1 MSELHA
7 AAQASPTSGVSPELA
22 RLLDAAVARLSLHRR
37 TFTDREA
44 LADIWSA
51 GFDVVA
57 QIDPRFTLA
66 DETDAAHPRQW
77 RLVTQ
82 TVANNRLLDALN
94 AGQWDGH
101 DVDDELVRLDA
112 ADGVF
117 YVFYPNDS
125 RLTQRPNGVW
135 EPADREPDVALPPA
149 TQAELDALG
158 PALLDRWR
166 EAGAEPWTV
175 RQILDTFTALLWSE
189 AGERKSWLLIRAW
202 LLRRSDISRVGQDYW
217 IMSDR
222 LPHVSEHTPL
232 RVMPVKARPK
242 TVPNPAAYQEAG
254 VHHAPNA
261 DEESGATG
269 KTDEE
274 DLSSLPSWTLLS
286 TGEQSAGIVASW
298 SVTLRTTNLIEG
310 YLTVPKVSRGAYP
323 PRAGGGQT
331 WDVIR
336 GKWFDTGDDLW
347 IWLDRD
353 HDRLCGPD
361 LADKVAWCEAGERL
375 HIAWAQ
381 GIIILRPRGVDAD
394 VQAEETRLV
403 DTEALAALRGGLG
416 ESYRQSLQAILID
429 APGGLAFIDLVT
441 RIRERQKHQVHRGT
455 VRALLS
461 AGGFVQRDSRWFA
474 APDPTDGARSLR
486 KALVQSLV
494 TSHHVDTGVV
504 ALASDLDL
512 PATVHAIHDRLRTLV
527 EKLRSN
533 HDHIP

>member
-1 MSELHA
+1 
-7 AAQASPTSGVSPELA
+7 
-22 RLLDAAVARLSLHRR
+22 
-37 TFTDREA
+37 
-44 LADIWSA
+44 
-51 GFDVVA
+51 
-57 QIDPRFTLA
+57 
-66 DETDAAHPRQW
+66 
-77 RLVTQ
+77 
-82 TVANNRLLDALN
+82 
-94 AGQWDGH
+94 
-101 DVDDELVRLDA
+101 
-112 ADGVF
+112 
-117 YVFYPNDS
+117 
-125 RLTQRPNGVW
+125 
-135 EPADREPDVALPPA
+135 
-149 TQAELDALG
+149 
-158 PALLDRWR
+158 
-166 EAGAEPWTV
+166 
-175 RQILDTFTALLWSE
+175 
-189 AGERKSWLLIRAW
+189 
-202 LLRRSDISRVGQDYW
+202 
-217 IMSDR
+217 MSDR

-232 RVMPVKARPK
+232 RVMPVKAQST

-298 SVTLRTTNLIEG
+298 TVTLRTTNLIEG

-381 GIIILRPRGVDAD
+381 DIIILRPRGVDAD
-394 VQAEETRLV
+394 VQAEETRLI
-403 DTEALAALRGGLG
+403 DTDALAALRGGLG

-441 RIRERQKHQVHRGT
+441 RIRERQNHQVHRGT

-461 AGGFVQRDSRWFA
+461 AGGFVQGDGRWFA

-504 ALASDLDL
+504 APASELDF

>member
-1 MSELHA
+1 M
-7 AAQASPTSGVSPELA
+7 
-22 RLLDAAVARLSLHRR
+22 
-37 TFTDREA
+37 
-44 LADIWSA
+44 
-51 GFDVVA
+51 
-57 QIDPRFTLA
+57 
-66 DETDAAHPRQW
+66 
-77 RLVTQ
+77 
-82 TVANNRLLDALN
+82 
-94 AGQWDGH
+94 
-101 DVDDELVRLDA
+101 
-112 ADGVF
+112 
-117 YVFYPNDS
+117 
-125 RLTQRPNGVW
+125 
-135 EPADREPDVALPPA
+135 ALPPA

-166 EAGAEPWTV
+166 EAGAELWTV

-202 LLRRSDISRVGQDYW
+202 LRRRSDISRVGQDYW

-222 LPHVSEHTPL
+222 LPHVSDRLPHVSEHTPL
-232 RVMPVKARPK
+232 RVMPVKAQST

-298 SVTLRTTNLIEG
+298 TVTLRTTNLIEG

-361 LADKVAWCEAGERL
+361 LADKVTW
-375 HIAWAQ
+375 
-381 GIIILRPRGVDAD
+381 
-394 VQAEETRLV
+394 
-403 DTEALAALRGGLG
+403 
-416 ESYRQSLQAILID
+416 Y
-429 APGGLAFIDLVT
+429 
-441 RIRERQKHQVHRGT
+441 
-455 VRALLS
+455 
-461 AGGFVQRDSRWFA
+461 
-474 APDPTDGARSLR
+474 
-486 KALVQSLV
+486 
-494 TSHHVDTGVV
+494 
-504 ALASDLDL
+504 LDC
-512 PATVHAIHDRLRTLV
+512 
-527 EKLRSN
+527 
-533 HDHIP
+533 